1 MKSIASLL
9 AVALLVNDVKSLK
22 FFSGEAEAY
31 ADQDRNNKGFIQ
43 DLNQMEEKHQREL
56 EELDQGLVQITLQ
69 NAKNQIVYDS
79 QELIQL

>member
-9 AVALLVNDVKSLK
+9 AVALLVNDVQSLK

-43 DLNQMEEKHQREL
+43 DLN
-56 EELDQGLVQITLQ
+56 
-69 NAKNQIVYDS
+69 
-79 QELIQL
+79 